1 MDINDLTPI
10 EEHNG
15 ILLKRDDLFM
25 PFKDIPLSGGKV
37 RQCLSLFNDLK
48 SKIRT
53 DFNNT
58 VFAIGSAN
66 SPQSIIVT
74 KCAKEFDFNSKIFI
88 PKNIRSDN
96 VLIQNVLG
104 QGGTI
109 NNQAKVGHT
118 SVMKSFIQKYSVQY
132 KGFIVNYTSN
142 VLESECQNGL
152 LMSIANQVQNLPDL
166 EYLIVPCGSCIMLSG
181 ILIGIR
187 KFRKKIRN
195 VIGIQIS
202 GHDKVQFI
210 KELSQTDNF
219 KLIVRNDY
227 PYAKQV
233 KAKIG
238 EVLLDPLYEAK
249 AFEYIQTNKPEL
261 LEKET
266 CFWLSGNSI
275 PVRTNVFM
283 NVSEVNDF
291 DSNTF
296 SEISL
301 GEW

>member
-1 MDINDLTPI
+1 MNLNELTPLQ
-10 EEHNG
+10 EHNG

-25 PFKDIPLSGGKV
+25 PFNDISLSGGKV
-37 RQCLSLFNDLK
+37 RQCLTLFKDLK
-48 SKIRT
+48 SKIKN

-58 VFAIGSAN
+58 VYAIGSAN

-74 KCAKEFDFNSKIFI
+74 RCAKEFDFNSKIFI

-118 SVMKSFIQKYSVQY
+118 SVMNSFIQKYSQLY

-142 VLESECQNGL
+142 VLESECNGL
-152 LMSIANQVQNLPDL
+152 LMSVANQVQNLPDL

-187 KFRKKIRN
+187 KFKKNIRN
-195 VIGIQIS
+195 VLGIQIS
-202 GHDKVQFI
+202 GHNKVQFI
-210 KELSQTDNF
+210 KTLSGTDRF
-219 KLIVRNDY
+219 ELIVRNDY
-227 PYAKQV
+227 PYSKWV
-233 KAKIG
+233 KSKIG
-238 EVLLDPLYEAK
+238 DIELDPLYEAK
-249 AFEYIQTNKPEL
+249 AFEYIQKFRPEVL
-261 LEKET
+261 NAET

-275 PVRTNVFM
+275 PVRTNVFS
-283 NVSEVNDF
+283 NISNVNDF
-291 DSNTF
+291 DSITF
-296 SEISL
+296 NAL
-301 GEW
+301 GQW